1 MVCVEKYLI
10 DIYDKVPLLGAIA
23 LFIPLC
29 GDVDHISDAMRCG
42 PFVAKYM
49 RKVKIRRL
57 LLVFFK
63 YLRCT
68 LGQRTVHRGWDW
80 NISGTRRSLWPTKN
94 CPTMSEMRPM
104 MKMAAHKN
112 VLLLTSCGLF
122 RPGGKHAWIYG
133 TWQTQK
139 KTKYSSYL
147 QCSLNKIGADIF
159 VLATL
164 PLRVDVQL
172 RQSLL
177 VLYRL

>member
-1 MVCVEKYLI
+1 MIFSHFTIERGMVCVEKYLI

-68 LGQRTVHRGWDW
+68 LGQRTVHRG
-80 NISGTRRSLWPTKN
+80 
-94 CPTMSEMRPM
+94 
-104 MKMAAHKN
+104 
-112 VLLLTSCGLF
+112 
-122 RPGGKHAWIYG
+122 
-133 TWQTQK
+133 
-139 KTKYSSYL
+139 
-147 QCSLNKIGADIF
+147 
-159 VLATL
+159 
-164 PLRVDVQL
+164 
-172 RQSLL
+172 
-177 VLYRL
+177 